1 VSIFKNK
8 HVRIAMVLAPV
19 LGVVSYYVT
28 RDLGSEA
35 PHAAEEGQSYQ
46 LVEKPNCR
54 RGGGA
59 CGLKNGDFE
68 LRLSTEW
75 LDADRER
82 LMLSSVFPLDGV
94 VAALV
99 ENETGEKQPREMSPQ
114 GDDGLKWSLEMPH
127 PDPGRDRLH
136 LVASANRTLYYGD
149 ASTKFTLREATL
161 YKD

>member
-8 HVRIAMVLAPV
+8 HVRIAIVLAPV

-46 LVEKPNCR
+46 LAEKPNCR
-54 RGGGA
+54 RDSGI

-68 LRLSTEW
+68 LNLSTEW

-82 LMLSSVFPLDGV
+82 LMLHSVFPLDGV
-94 VAALV
+94 MVSLV
-99 ENETGEKQPREMSPQ
+99 ESEAGENQPREMSPL
-114 GDDGLKWSLEMPH
+114 GDDGLMWSLEIPH
-127 PDPGRDRLH
+127 PDPESDRLH

-149 ASTKFTLREATL
+149 ASTKFTHREGVQQQ
-161 YKD
+161 D